1 MRATC
6 IFFVAV
12 LMSLSLSFAQERAP
26 SGKGQG
32 GSDVQV
38 IFACTFESPGMA
50 YSMVETILRNY
61 VQNGIEGGGY
71 ALSDH
76 GQFCFAKSGKVSNP
90 DYLRQAATI
99 GRRDGIVYY
108 AIRFNDETAVGAIAR
123 IK

>member
-1 MRATC
+1 MRRVVAFC
-6 IFFVAV
+6 ILV
-12 LMSLSLSFAQERAP
+12 LSSLSLSYAQDRTS
-26 SGKGQG
+26 SGKGQAG
-32 GSDVQV
+32 GEVQV
-38 IFACTFESPGMA
+38 IFACSFESPGMA

-76 GQFCFAKSGKVSNP
+76 SQFCFAKSGKVSNP
-90 DYLRQAATI
+90 DYLRQASAI

-123 IK
+123 AR

>member
-1 MRATC
+1 MK
-6 IFFVAV
+6 AV
-12 LMSLSLSFAQERAP
+12 LTFFLLALFGLSNSFAQERAS
-26 SGKGQG
+26 SGKGQAG
-32 GSDVQV
+32 GEVQV
-38 IFACTFESPGMA
+38 IFACSFESPGMA

-76 GQFCFAKSGKVSNP
+76 SQFCFTKSMKVSNP
-90 DYLRQAATI
+90 DYLKKAAAI

-123 IK
+123 VK